1 MLEEENFNL
10 NEKLKEMQSNQETFD
25 KDNIE
30 KAMSLEEEIAYLRR
44 HSEVEMTMLRDENAI
59 LRKEMDQ
66 LLQNYSKHQNTSPM
80 R

>member
-1 MLEEENFNL
+1 
-10 NEKLKEMQSNQETFD
+10 MQSNQETFD

-59 LRKEMDQ
+59 LRKEMEQ